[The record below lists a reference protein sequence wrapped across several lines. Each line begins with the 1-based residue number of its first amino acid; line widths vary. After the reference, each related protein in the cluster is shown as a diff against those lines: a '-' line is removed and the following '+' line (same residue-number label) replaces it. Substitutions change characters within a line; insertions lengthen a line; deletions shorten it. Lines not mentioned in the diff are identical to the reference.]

1 MNNLALRVIAGVI
14 GVAII
19 ISAIVFSPWTFA
31 GIFLLIALLTLME
44 FYSLVKKS
52 GTPPFQIWGLV
63 FSATLFSM
71 TFLFYQ
77 EEIDSKIF
85 WVFPGLFALIFF
97 YPLFQF
103 IKGQGINSVAI
114 SSLGVLYITIPFCL
128 IVPLA
133 YFYGDFSYDLILGI
147 LFAQWANDTGA
158 YFVGKAFGR
167 TKLFE
172 KVSPNKTWEGAFGG
186 LALSIIVL
194 LIFDNYSEIMS
205 SVEWVGLALIIGVFG
220 SLGDL
225 VESLFKRTLAIKD
238 SGTSIPGHGGFLDR
252 FDGLILALP
261 FVLAYL
267 VLIG

>member
-1 MNNLALRVIAGVI
+1 MNNLALRVFAGVI
-14 GVAII
+14 GVTII

-31 GIFLLIALLTLME
+31 GIFLLIALLTLRE

-63 FSATLFSM
+63 FSANLFSL
-71 TFLFYQ
+71 TFLYYQ
-77 EEIDSKIF
+77 EEIDPKVF
-85 WVFPGLFALIFF
+85 WIFPGLFALVFL

-114 SSLGVLYITIPFCL
+114 SSLGILYITIPFCL

-133 YFYGDFSYDLILGI
+133 FFYGKFSYDLILGI

-158 YFVGKAFGR
+158 YFVGKAFGKA
-167 TKLFE
+167 KLFE

-186 LALSIIVL
+186 LALSILVL
-194 LIFDNYSEIMS
+194 LVFGNYSDIMNS
-205 SVEWVGLALIIGVFG
+205 AKWVGLGIVISIFG
-220 SLGDL
+220 TLGDL
-225 VESLFKRTLAIKD
+225 VESLFKRSLNIKD
-238 SGTSIPGHGGFLDR
+238 SGSTIPGHGGFLDR

-261 FVLAYL
+261 FALTYL
-267 VLIG
+267 ILIG